1 MAKCECCNREM
12 LKAAG
17 CIDRYIRYADKKD
30 FVRIKFGGERRFRGE
45 TATGRC
51 PDCNVK
57 VGHFHHPGCDIEEC
71 PRCGQQ
77 LLSCNCNVDCT
88 FHYEGE

>member
-17 CIDRYIRYADKKD
+17 CIDKYIRYADEKD
-30 FVRIKFGGERRFRGE
+30 FVRIRFGKERRFGGE

-57 VGHFHHPGCDIEEC
+57 AGHFHHPGCDIEEC

-77 LLSCNCNVDCT
+77 LLSCSCNADCT
-88 FHYEGE
+88 FHYEDE

>member
-1 MAKCECCNREM
+1 MAKCKCCNREM

-17 CIDRYIRYADKKD
+17 CIDKYIRYADKKD
-30 FVRIKFGGERRFRGE
+30 FVRIKFGKERRFGE
-45 TATGRC
+45 VTSNDRC

-57 VGHFHHPGCDIEEC
+57 AGHFHHPGCDIEEC

-77 LLSCNCNVDCT
+77 LLSCNCGAVCT
-88 FHYEGE
+88 FHYEDE